1 MFNERITESDQ
12 VAIFREFYKEAVEKD
27 THLSAKEKSSFIA
40 NLTHLHSVLDT
51 WSTML
56 QKQAFRPRWKDPVYD
71 HDFPADPLP
80 FGILTDDDIHNI
92 IVSQW
97 EAKRLGDP
105 WCTPSFLYWYVSIPD
120 KMRPR
125 PPPDG
130 YTAQHEDWVQTPFN
144 GSKLD
149 VNSKGH
155 GEEIVVPWNLAAERV
170 KPVALVKCVLAN
182 DQERQSD
189 TFPRVEGLEDE
200 FADKF
205 LFTEC
210 SKYRK
215 EKLNSQQ
222 RSDLQAGVEQGGP
235 CGAYFTGADRGKDAK
250 MTGGMDLIPTFVQ
263 DAERLQKED
272 WRPVMLNAWGLRHSA
287 KVDGAADNDY
297 NDFNKFSVG
306 AMFHNVFDQKTG
318 RACPGSTVMAAHG
331 THPVYLKQM
340 LEVGLDR
347 EKFKQFSSKVPTFK
361 SRKQFTTLGGG
372 LYTTTQMSKASQYSP
387 PVNEEWVRSGSKDV
401 MDAWDFDAYQAKH
414 DECWGAKYPNSMMRK
429 SPFYLLIVELD
440 VSNIFPLY
448 AGTPDLQTP
457 NVPMLEWALHYKKHQ
472 DIYIQGDQG

>member
-1 MFNERITESDQ
+1 
-12 VAIFREFYKEAVEKD
+12 
-27 THLSAKEKSSFIA
+27 
-40 NLTHLHSVLDT
+40 
-51 WSTML
+51 
-56 QKQAFRPRWKDPVYD
+56 
-71 HDFPADPLP
+71 
-80 FGILTDDDIHNI
+80 
-92 IVSQW
+92 
-97 EAKRLGDP
+97 
-105 WCTPSFLYWYVSIPD
+105 
-120 KMRPR
+120 
-125 PPPDG
+125 
-130 YTAQHEDWVQTPFN
+130 
-144 GSKLD
+144 
-149 VNSKGH
+149 
-155 GEEIVVPWNLAAERV
+155 
-170 KPVALVKCVLAN
+170 
-182 DQERQSD
+182 
-189 TFPRVEGLEDE
+189 
-200 FADKF
+200 
-205 LFTEC
+205 
-210 SKYRK
+210 
-215 EKLNSQQ
+215 
-222 RSDLQAGVEQGGP
+222 
-235 CGAYFTGADRGKDAK
+235 

-340 LEVGLDR
+340 LDVGLDKQ
-347 EKFKQFSSKVPTFK
+347 KFKHSSKVPTFK
-361 SRKQFTTLGGG
+361 SHKQFMTLGGG

-457 NVPMLEWALHYKKHQ
+457 NVPILEWALHYKKHQ
-472 DIYIQGDQG
+472 EIYKAIRDDAIQSGS